1 MLPKYL
7 NDCDQVILKSEKRDK
22 KGRNTIKW
30 IQPHIIKWM
39 LRGGLRT
46 AELIT
51 STGVRRDVNNSVFVA
66 GIKTDTRLDMEPREW
81 TRSQATKTQLSPP
94 RDGASNGQV
103 PRPQISSTEHS
114 GNLSVKTGARNVSTL
129 RRQKSQQQTWKKST
143 CRDLRRCECD
153 ECPHCYWASVSDHP
167 WGQNQPDQYCEIL
180 RHRTQTTFL
189 REKRMTRVTLKTCLT
204 PCSARAGHRVNT
216 TLSFFWKNKLSLLLS
231 RMACPVPSREDFL
244 VEARSISLFWHFT
257 KLTSL
262 WLIEVLFKQRVVGK

>member
-1 MLPKYL
+1 MNASQISKWL
-7 NDCDQVILKSEKRDK
+7 CDKVILKSEKRDK

-153 ECPHCYWASVSDHP
+153 KRGSIVTGRQCLIILGVRTSQTSIVRYSDTVRK
-167 WGQNQPDQYCEIL
+167 Q
-180 RHRTQTTFL
+180 
-189 REKRMTRVTLKTCLT
+189 
-204 PCSARAGHRVNT
+204 
-216 TLSFFWKNKLSLLLS
+216 LSSERRGW
-231 RMACPVPSREDFL
+231 PE
-244 VEARSISLFWHFT
+244 
-257 KLTSL
+257 
-262 WLIEVLFKQRVVGK
+262 

>member
-167 WGQNQPDQYCEIL
+167 GGQNQPDQYCEIL
-180 RHRTQTTFL
+180 RLTQTTFL

-204 PCSARAGHRVNT
+204 PCSAWAGHCVNT

-231 RMACPVPSREDFL
+231 VIQNGMSCSVKRRFSC
-244 VEARSISLFWHFT
+244 RSKKHQSILTFHQTNISLADW
-257 KLTSL
+257 S
-262 WLIEVLFKQRVVGK
+262 VV

>member
-1 MLPKYL
+1 MNASQISKWL
-7 NDCDQVILKSEKRDK
+7 CDQVILKSEKRDK

-51 STGVRRDVNNSVFVA
+51 SSGVRRDVNNSVFVA

-180 RHRTQTTFL
+180 RHSYANNFPPREEDDPSNTENLSHPLQWPSWPPCKHHSQFL
-189 REKRMTRVTLKTCLT
+189 LEEQVI
-204 PCSARAGHRVNT
+204 
-216 TLSFFWKNKLSLLLS
+216 
-231 RMACPVPSREDFL
+231 PVIIRYPD
-244 VEARSISLFWHFT
+244 WH
-257 KLTSL
+257 
-262 WLIEVLFKQRVVGK
+262 VLFRQEEIFL